1 LLLCQL
7 NCSVLLCWLLLLLL
21 RWLLLAV
28 VLRLL
33 LLLLQGAHS
42 HSHPSKLQCLRLLAG
57 PYHSTCRRLHMLL
70 LTYVLLLLLLLD
82 LLLLLQLLRAQRLC
96 CWHLLLQC
104 LQALV
109 VLQPWSHG
117 LGRRRCSC

>member
-7 NCSVLLCWLLLLLL
+7 NCSVLLCWLLLLL

-57 PYHSTCRRLHMLL
+57 PDNSSRRSLQ
-70 LTYVLLLLLLLD
+70 LLLLLLLLN
-82 LLLLLQLLRAQRLC
+82 LLLELLLLRAQRLC

-109 VLQPWSHG
+109 VLQPRSHG
-117 LGRRRCSC
+117 LGRRRCSY